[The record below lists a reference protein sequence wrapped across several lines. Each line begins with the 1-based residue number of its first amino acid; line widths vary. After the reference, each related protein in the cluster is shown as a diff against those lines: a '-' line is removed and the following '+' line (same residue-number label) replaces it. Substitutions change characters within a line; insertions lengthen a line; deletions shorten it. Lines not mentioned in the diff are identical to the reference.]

1 MTLKIKLNAHNGID
15 DALTRAE
22 EEGEDAKLLESI
34 LDRWIEDG
42 ALTLSLDADE
52 KTLRVQPKG

>member
-1 MTLKIKLNAHNGID
+1 MTLKIKLNANNGID